1 MTMRDCP
8 DGAMRDQLPLY
19 VSGRMDARARLAVD
33 AHLACCADCTAEVAM
48 ASLGNSC
55 WWIDTAAETAA
66 TASNMISITLLN

>member
-48 ASLGNSC
+48 LAAVDRKSTRLNS
-55 WWIDTAAETAA
+55 
-66 TASNMISITLLN
+66 SH